1 VAAVVIEDKTFPKDT
16 SLLAGGRQD
25 LVRVKELQGKVAAAR
40 ATGSERD
47 LLAIARTEALIAD
60 LGLEEALKRAH
71 AYAEADMILVHSK
84 QKTPEEIVAFA
95 RRWLTAHPRPRREA
109 VNAQVRLNS
118 GANCR
123 LIVARPPETSSE
135 GKIVTAEI
143 HRAKNSGDRR
153 SVRNTAHR
161 LSIGT
166 GGSLSTNPLF
176 VVSGRISRPPS
187 DSCPSHAS
195 AGRVAPAF
203 RNEVLAEAV

>member
-1 VAAVVIEDKTFPKDT
+1 MSSSRAGIRVSNTIQAREASRVFRHV
-16 SLLAGGRQD
+16 LARHSPVMSCQPPFSN
-25 LVRVKELQGKVAAAR
+25 ASAR
-40 ATGSERD
+40 AASDSGS
-47 LLAIARTEALIAD
+47 
-60 LGLEEALKRAH
+60 RA
-71 AYAEADMILVHSK
+71 
-84 QKTPEEIVAFA
+84 P
-95 RRWLTAHPRPRREA
+95 
-109 VNAQVRLNS
+109 
-118 GANCR
+118 
-123 LIVARPPETSSE
+123 SE

-187 DSCPSHAS
+187 DSGPSHAS